1 MTGQYR
7 ERERLMSAVATSDPA
22 SAQSR
27 PVFGLDTVTV
37 DLLHRVSGKYNY
49 FAALSGTSDYV
60 YKDK

>member
-1 MTGQYR
+1 
-7 ERERLMSAVATSDPA
+7 MSAVATSDPA

-49 FAALSGTSDYV
+49 LAALSGSSDYV